1 MWILD
6 PLYLFFSCISKCMA
20 LGKWPRFSG
29 LWSCHRNTKYAC
41 YREQRFFCV
50 CVWPAQNPSCRKR
63 GKESLASRQMPVT
76 SALEKWRQ
84 DQGFKASLS
93 YIVRSRL
100 AGTTWD
106 SIPQWPKNQGGGGR
120 QIIKI
125 HIFVQSPS
133 LQYSS
138 SPPHHCEV
146 SGASLDKTLICLQ
159 VACSTKIPP
168 LPGSINLSFP
178 VPLDT
183 LCQPR
188 YSHDSAQSLTIA
200 LLVSH
205 TWIINLSNQI
215 LLKSPLP
222 LVCYLSHKGCTNTM
236 SSACTL
242 GQYTPQALL
251 LLSGFSP

>member
-1 MWILD
+1 ME
-6 PLYLFFSCISKCMA
+6 A
-20 LGKWPRFSG
+20 RSG
-29 LWSCHRNTKYAC
+29 LQSQPQLHS
-41 YREQRFFCV
+41 EV
-50 CVWPAQNPSCRKR
+50 
-63 GKESLASRQMPVT
+63 
-76 SALEKWRQ
+76 
-84 DQGFKASLS
+84 KASW
-93 YIVRSRL
+93 YYMRFYTTMTQNSRR
-100 AGTTWD
+100 W
-106 SIPQWPKNQGGGGR
+106 GGG

-125 HIFVQSPS
+125 HIFVQSLS

-146 SGASLDKTLICLQ
+146 SGASLDKTLIIRLQ

-188 YSHDSAQSLTIA
+188 YFHDSAQSLTTA